1 MAKKQTLKKVSKSQA
16 ESKEKKL
23 QKSSAKSAKENNG
36 EKNQK
41 EVTQPSNYLSW
52 VIVFTVIG
60 LVIFLSIVVDIVS
73 HINGETALLGYLSK
87 PIMGTFGICTP
98 LIGVYSLAFAFFCY
112 KYRFDSYT
120 KNAKTVLLIL
130 NLVFLLGTLHIACT
144 FFEDIPVSFKSLWEN
159 GVNWNGC
166 GIIGG
171 YLGWFLS
178 KLLHVSVGFIF
189 GILAYATCAVFFFGG
204 SPVSILKSFSKKIKH
219 FFKYVLTQTK
229 KSFNEKST
237 VTEETKKKPLTEST
251 HPTEKKHIQEPKP
264 SVIVKPEATVI
275 TKPEVSVHSA
285 KEPSAT
291 VKEEPSKTEETPQKA
306 RTENYVTGS
315 IYDAPIKSYETPSDS
330 TKETKEE
337 KELSPADKI
346 KNKFGFR
353 MGREAKDDG
362 TGTDDTPFDTDST
375 IGQNEEPILT
385 EISGEQKEFIP
396 SEEIEQPAYIFPP
409 IDLLERGTEETT
421 FNTNEVEQKKRIL
434 LATLEAFKVKADVV
448 NISCG
453 PTITRY
459 EIEPEMGVSV
469 KSIEKLGKDLALR
482 LAAKSLRIEAPIPG
496 KCAVGIEVSNTDR
509 LTVKLRDILDSPVF
523 RDHKSKLFCCLGVD
537 VAGNAIYLD
546 IPKMPH
552 LLIAGATG
560 MGKSVCLNCLII
572 SLLYRASPQDVKL
585 ILIDPKKVEFSH
597 YADIPHLL
605 APVVT
610 NINKCAGTLNWAVAE
625 MERRYDI
632 FESHSLRNLEE
643 YQAQTADDPEA
654 ERLASIVIV
663 IDELADLMMQA
674 GAEVENSICRLA
686 QKARAAGMYLILGTQ
701 RPSVDVITGLIKANI
716 PSRVSLAVTS
726 QVDSRTILD
735 TAGAE
740 NLLDKGDILFAPAG
754 ARKALRVQGAFVS
767 TKELNSICEFV
778 RTNSAPQ
785 YDKDVVEKINVA
797 AEQCG
802 KNKKGKSSDAP
813 EASEAD
819 TKDLELMIAALE
831 VGFEQGTISTSYIQ
845 RRLSFG
851 YAKAA
856 RVVDMLQQHGF
867 VSAPDPVNK
876 LRKIIISPQEFAEL
890 KLNGAESS
898 KSGGEE

>member
-1 MAKKQTLKKVSKSQA
+1 MATKKQSFKKTGAKTKGKAAKTSA
-16 ESKEKKL
+16 EKKT
-23 QKSSAKSAKENNG
+23 SSKNASEKG
-36 EKNQK
+36 EVRLEKLHG
-41 EVTQPSNYLSW
+41 NYLIL
-52 VIVFTVIG
+52 VLVFALFGAI
-60 LVIFLSIVVDIVS
+60 IFLSMLVS
-73 HINGETALLGYLSK
+73 LVSFFTNETALLGYLTK
-87 PIMGTFGICTP
+87 PFLGLWGICTP
-98 LIGVYSLAFAFFCY
+98 FIGIYSIAYSYFCY
-112 KYRFDSYT
+112 KYRDDGSVRA
-120 KNAKTVLLIL
+120 AKGMLLVL
-130 NLVFLLGTLHIACT
+130 NLIFLLGTLHLLYNILIS
-144 FFEDIPVSFKSLWEN
+144 EVPEN
-159 GVNWNGC
+159 VKEYWNYGLKWQGGGLMGGC
-166 GIIGG
+166 I
-171 YLGWFLS
+171 GWFLS
-178 KLLHVSVGFIF
+178 KLLHRSVGLVV
-189 GILAYATCAVFFFGG
+189 GIVTYAICLTFFCGS
-204 SPVSILKSFSKKIKH
+204 SPVGLFRKAKHKARNLVGYISQKTKQSMNEIFEDEEVPIKETKPSK
-219 FFKYVLTQTK
+219 
-229 KSFNEKST
+229 
-237 VTEETKKKPLTEST
+237 ETKKAVAEKPTRVTDSINEETLENKNAAQKKEE
-251 HPTEKKHIQEPKP
+251 EK
-264 SVIVKPEATVI
+264 TVI
-275 TKPEVSVHSA
+275 T
-285 KEPSAT
+285 PSL
-291 VKEEPSKTEETPQKA
+291 
-306 RTENYVTGS
+306 YVPDS
-315 IYDAPIKSYETPSDS
+315 IYDAPNPYTAAVNDAEPS
-330 TKETKEE
+330 TEE
-337 KELSPADKI
+337 KEPV
-346 KNKFGFR
+346 KNKFGFK
-353 MGREAKDDG
+353 MGREARDENGEIPQDVPVKTETSDIDENQVG
-362 TGTDDTPFDTDST
+362 
-375 IGQNEEPILT
+375 EEIE
-385 EISGEQKEFIP
+385 EIEVEGREFIP
-396 SEEIEQPAYIFPP
+396 SEEEENAPPVYIFPP
-409 IDLLERGTEETT
+409 IELLERGKEETT
-421 FNTNEVEQKKRIL
+421 FNTNEVEQKRRIL

-537 VAGNAIYLD
+537 VAGNAVYFD

-560 MGKSVCLNCLII
+560 MGKSVCLNCIII
-572 SLLYRASPQDVKL
+572 SLLYRATPQDVRL

-597 YADIPHLL
+597 YADLPHLL

-625 MERRYDI
+625 MERRYDL
-632 FESHSLRNLEE
+632 FEAHSLRNLEE
-643 YQAQTADDPEA
+643 YQAQTADDPES
-654 ERLASIVIV
+654 EKLASIVIV

-716 PSRVSLAVTS
+716 PSRISLAVTS

-735 TAGAE
+735 SAGAE

-767 TKELNSICEFV
+767 TKELNSICDFV
-778 RTNSAPQ
+778 RSNSTSK
-785 YDKDVVEKINVA
+785 YDENVIARINEE

-802 KNKKGKSSDAP
+802 KNKKGK
-813 EASEAD
+813 ASESAEKPEAD
-819 TKDLELMIAALE
+819 TKDLELMIAALD

-856 RVVDMLQQHGF
+856 RVVDLLQQNGF
-867 VSAPDPVNK
+867 VSPPDPVNK

-890 KLNGAESS
+890 KLNRNSPDKKE
-898 KSGGEE
+898 GGTE

>member
-1 MAKKQTLKKVSKSQA
+1 MIHLADKKPLRRVTKPSTTSNSKKADESSKKSTENKRSATKSTSTAKKG
-16 ESKEKKL
+16 
-23 QKSSAKSAKENNG
+23 SSTQNSVPQEEN
-36 EKNQK
+36 
-41 EVTQPSNYLSW
+41 QPISYVVW
-52 VIVFTVIG
+52 VAIFTAIG
-60 LVIFLSIVVDIVS
+60 LVIFLSMIVDIVS
-73 HINGETALLGYLSK
+73 HIKGETALLGYLTR
-87 PIMGTFGICTP
+87 PIMGTFGIATP
-98 LIGVYSLAFAFFCY
+98 AIGAYSLIFAYFCY
-112 KYRFDSYT
+112 KYKDDQNT
-120 KNAKTVLLIL
+120 KTAKSILLIL
-130 NLVFLLGTLHIACT
+130 NLVFLLGTLHLVSN
-144 FFEDIPVSFKSLWEN
+144 FFSKVPTSIGSLWKN
-159 GVNWNGC
+159 GINWRGC
-166 GIIGG
+166 GLIGG
-171 YLGWFLS
+171 YIGWFLS
-178 KLLHVSVGFIF
+178 KLLHVSVGFVF
-189 GILAYATCAVFFFGG
+189 GAVMYAVSAVFFFGG
-204 SPVSILKSFSKKIKH
+204 SPLSLLKTAWKKTKIFFRYIANKTKKALNEKADKKEQNNTHQNKESEISKKA
-219 FFKYVLTQTK
+219 TQRTRT
-229 KSFNEKST
+229 EPAIVTTAST
-237 VTEETKKKPLTEST
+237 AKQTEDEST
-251 HPTEKKHIQEPKP
+251 
-264 SVIVKPEATVI
+264 
-275 TKPEVSVHSA
+275 EVDV
-285 KEPSAT
+285 
-291 VKEEPSKTEETPQKA
+291 PQKN

-315 IYDAPIKSYETPSDS
+315 IYDKPINSFPKEKNNET
-330 TKETKEE
+330 EE
-337 KELSPADKI
+337 AVGEKI
-346 KNKFGFR
+346 KNKFGFK

-362 TGTDDTPFDTDST
+362 TGTTDTAFDTSET
-375 IGQNEEPILT
+375 IDET
-385 EISGEQKEFIP
+385 ELSNAQKEAIP
-396 SEEIEQPAYIFPP
+396 PTEAQQPTYIFPP
-409 IDLLERGTEETT
+409 LDMLERGSEETT
-421 FNTNEVEQKKRIL
+421 YNASEVEQKKRIL

-523 RDHKSKLFCCLGVD
+523 KEHKSKLFCCLGVD
-537 VAGNAIYLD
+537 VAGNAVYLD

-560 MGKSVCLNCLII
+560 MGKSVCLNCLIV
-572 SLLYRASPQDVKL
+572 SLLYRASPKDVRL

-610 NINKCAGTLNWAVAE
+610 NINKCAGTLNWAVGE

-632 FESHSLRNLEE
+632 FESYSLRNLEE
-643 YQAQTADDPEA
+643 YQAKTADDPEA

-716 PSRVSLAVTS
+716 PSRISLAVTS

-740 NLLDKGDILFAPAG
+740 NLLDRGDILFAPAG

-767 TKELNSICEFV
+767 TEELNEICEFV
-778 RTNSAPQ
+778 RNNSVPQ
-785 YDKDVVEKINVA
+785 YDEEVVEKINVA

-802 KNKKGKSSDAP
+802 KSKKGKSAEGSN
-813 EASEAD
+813 ETTETN

-856 RVVDMLQQHGF
+856 RVVDMLQQSGF
-867 VSAPDPVNK
+867 VSAPDPATK

-890 KLNGAESS
+890 KLNGST
-898 KSGGEE
+898 SGKNGSEE

>member
-1 MAKKQTLKKVSKSQA
+1 MIKVANKPTLKKVTKSDTKDKNASKNTSGKESTSSKSGKNNSSGKN
-16 ESKEKKL
+16 SKD
-23 QKSSAKSAKENNG
+23 S
-36 EKNQK
+36 NQP
-41 EVTQPSNYLSW
+41 VNYVVW
-52 VIVFTVIG
+52 VMAFTIIG
-60 LVIFLSIVVDIVS
+60 IIIFLSIVVDIVS
-73 HINGETALLGYLSK
+73 HINGKTALLGYLTK
-87 PIMGTFGICTP
+87 PILGFFGISTP
-98 LIGVYSLAFAFFCY
+98 AIGAYSLVFAYFSY
-112 KYRFDSYT
+112 KYRLDQYT
-120 KNAKTVLLIL
+120 KTAKTVLLVFNII
-130 NLVFLLGTLHIACT
+130 FLLGTLHIIST
-144 FFEDIPVSFKSLWEN
+144 FFVDIPSTFKAFWNN
-159 GVNWNGC
+159 GLNWKGC
-166 GIIGG
+166 GLIGG
-171 YLGWFLS
+171 CIGWFLS
-178 KLLHVSVGFIF
+178 KLLHVSVGFVV
-189 GILAYATCAVFFFGG
+189 GVVAYTVCAILFFGG
-204 SPVSILKSFSKKIKH
+204 SPVSVLKATGKKIKR
-219 FFKYVLTQTK
+219 FFKYLFSQIK
-229 KSFNEKST
+229 NSFDEKS
-237 VTEETKKKPLTEST
+237 VNDTEAETKTPSGNSVLNPAPEKKIAEEKPAKTAYADLSKSNKPDTKSLEST
-251 HPTEKKHIQEPKP
+251 SLNPNYAEKP
-264 SVIVKPEATVI
+264 A
-275 TKPEVSVHSA
+275 
-285 KEPSAT
+285 
-291 VKEEPSKTEETPQKA
+291 ETSIDPQKA

-315 IYDAPIKSYETPSDS
+315 IYDAPITSYSKKSEDS
-330 TKETKEE
+330 E
-337 KELSPADKI
+337 KDKV
-346 KNKFGFR
+346 KNKFGFK
-353 MGREAKDDG
+353 MGREARDDG
-362 TGTDDTPFDTDST
+362 SNVDDVPFDTDDSKDYDSESSSS
-375 IGQNEEPILT
+375 IDDEEK
-385 EISGEQKEFIP
+385 EIIFADENAPE
-396 SEEIEQPAYIFPP
+396 YVFPP
-409 IDLLERGTEETT
+409 IDLLERGAEETT

-523 RDHKSKLFCCLGVD
+523 REHKSKLFCCLGVD
-537 VAGNAIYLD
+537 VAGNAVYLD

-572 SLLYRASPQDVKL
+572 SILYRANPADVKL

-643 YQAQTADDPEA
+643 YQSQTADDPEA
-654 ERLASIVIV
+654 EKLASIVIV

-686 QKARAAGMYLILGTQ
+686 QKARAAGIYLILGTQ

-716 PSRVSLAVTS
+716 PSRISLAVTS

-767 TKELNSICEFV
+767 TKELNSICEFA
-778 RTNSAPQ
+778 RKNSTPQ

-797 AEQCG
+797 SEQCG
-802 KNKKGKSSDAP
+802 KNKKGKSADSNDGA
-813 EASEAD
+813 ETD

-867 VSAPDPVNK
+867 VSPPDPVNK

-890 KLNGAESS
+890 KLNGASGGN
-898 KSGGEE
+898 KDGGEE

>member
-1 MAKKQTLKKVSKSQA
+1 MANKQTLKRAPKKTTDSKNT
-16 ESKEKKL
+16 KEKKSS
-23 QKSSAKSAKENNG
+23 KSNNSG
-36 EKNQK
+36 NAQK
-41 EVTQPSNYLSW
+41 ETNQPVNYLVW

-60 LVIFLSIVVDIVS
+60 LVIFLSIIVDIVS
-73 HINGETALLGYLSK
+73 HINGETALLGYLTK
-87 PIMGTFGICTP
+87 PIMGLFGICTP
-98 LIGVYSLAFAFFCY
+98 AIGAYSLIFAYFCY
-112 KYRFDSYT
+112 KYRDDQYT
-120 KNAKTVLLIL
+120 KNAKTVLMIL
-130 NLVFLLGTLHIACT
+130 NVVFLLGTLHIISN
-144 FFEDIPVSFKSLWEN
+144 FFNEIPVSIKSFWTS
-159 GVNWNGC
+159 GTDWNGC
-166 GIIGG
+166 GVIGG

-178 KLLHVSVGFIF
+178 KLLHVSVGFVF
-189 GILAYATCAVFFFGG
+189 GVVAFTVCAVFFFGG
-204 SPVSILKSFSKKIKH
+204 SPLSLLKSAGKKIKH
-219 FFKYVLTQTK
+219 FFRYVFLQTK
-229 KSFNEKST
+229 KSLEDKSKNKENE
-237 VTEETKKKPLTEST
+237 EKKPTAFVKTEREKPNKEQQKPAIENK
-251 HPTEKKHIQEPKP
+251 PTEKPVYETV
-264 SVIVKPEATVI
+264 SEVK
-275 TKPEVSVHSA
+275 
-285 KEPSAT
+285 
-291 VKEEPSKTEETPQKA
+291 KEEEKPIDPVPQKN

-315 IYDAPIKSYETPSDS
+315 IYDAPIS
-330 TKETKEE
+330 TYNSKKEE
-337 KELSPADKI
+337 DIPKEEADNKDKI

-362 TGTDDTPFDTDST
+362 TATEDIPYDTDET
-375 IGQNEEPILT
+375 VKEEDFSSV
-385 EISGEQKEFIP
+385 SGEQKEVIP
-396 SEEIEQPAYIFPP
+396 SEEIEHPAYIFPP
-409 IDLLERGTEETT
+409 MDLLERGSEETT

-459 EIEPEMGVSV
+459 EIEPDMGVSV

-523 RDHKSKLFCCLGVD
+523 KDHKSKLFCCLGVD

-643 YQAQTADDPEA
+643 YQVQTANDPEA
-654 ERLASIVIV
+654 EKLASIVIV

-716 PSRVSLAVTS
+716 PSRISLAVTS

-778 RTNSAPQ
+778 RHNSVPQ

-802 KNKKGKSSDAP
+802 KNKKGKSADTA
-813 EASEAD
+813 EAGETD

-867 VSAPDPVNK
+867 VSPPDPVNK

-890 KLNGAESS
+890 KLNGKTSQN
-898 KSGGEE
+898 KDGGEE